1 MTLPEANGA
10 TVAPASTPPPAQPH
24 PLSNILLI
32 ITLLAILP
40 AILLAVQRVQFEQS
54 QKTVA
59 MVMDYPTL
67 VTQARRFGQD
77 PLELLEKYKKL
88 GINGVAI
95 YEDVVGN
102 LEQRGEIY
110 MRSGAEMAVNFPGSD
125 VKTNAFYMRSLK
137 PGIAENLPKKF
148 TIPTRQVKIG
158 NATWVEWP
166 SDPLFLPVGPPQEL
180 IDFFKKQKLTII
192 YRPYGSEAVKE
203 PAADWPDVPFV
214 AFNGE
219 EVIGARTPELL
230 ATVSERMGKRLP
242 ALIEASPQRGLDQL
256 IEEHGAAR
264 LFSINP
270 AWQERLQPIE
280 LASKY
285 NLAARE
291 RSMRLLYMRPYP
303 SINET
308 EDLLKRT
315 SLLLKESG
323 ITVTNPDVQPFEPNS
338 LFRML
343 SIIGPITALL
353 LLGLSFPLRTIGLL
367 AALFT
372 ALISVALNKANPYA
386 SAALIAAVTFPAL
399 GFVLRRHKPTDWF
412 IATGLSLAGVLFVS
426 ALGASRESTLGI
438 HPFSGV
444 GLTLLLPLL
453 LVAASFLPKQDLRLT
468 AAKLYNTPIK
478 LGDMAMIGIGLA
490 LFALAF
496 LRRGNATGASVSSVE
511 ADARTA
517 IQDSIVRPRF
527 KEVAAHPLGILG
539 VSNKVPSYFGPLLI
553 LAGVVGQSSILNTF
567 SHFHTPLLISAT
579 RCFLGL
585 GFGLLLGLI
594 AIQVLQFGIKLWKN
608 TPLKLPET
616 SATSEKVQ
624 G

>member
-1 MTLPEANGA
+1 MTLPDANGA
-10 TVAPASTPPPAQPH
+10 TVASSSTPPPAQSH
-24 PLSNILLI
+24 PLSTILLI
-32 ITLLAILP
+32 VTLLALIP
-40 AILLAVQRVQFEQS
+40 AILLAFQRVQFEQS

-67 VTQARRFGQD
+67 VTQARRFGKD
-77 PLELLEKYKKL
+77 PVELLKKYQAL
-88 GINGVAI
+88 GINGVAL

-110 MRSGAEMAVNFPGSD
+110 LRTGAEMSVNFPGSD
-125 VKTNAFYMRSLK
+125 VKTSAFYMRSLK
-137 PGIAENLPKKF
+137 PGVAESLPPKF
-148 TIPTRQVKIG
+148 TIPTRQLNIG
-158 NATWVEWP
+158 GHTWVEWP
-166 SDPLFLPVGPPQEL
+166 SDPLYLPVGPHQEL
-180 IDFFKKQKLTII
+180 IDFFKKQNMTII
-192 YRPYGSEAVKE
+192 YRPYGSEAVKK
-203 PAADWPDVPFV
+203 PGADWPNVPFI

-230 ATVSERMGKRLP
+230 KEVSTRMGKRLP

-256 IEEHGAAR
+256 IKEHGAAR

-270 AWQERLQPIE
+270 AWQERLKPTE

-291 RSMRLLYMRPYP
+291 RSMRLLYLRPYP

-308 EDLLKRT
+308 EELLQRT
-315 SLLLKESG
+315 SNLLQNSG
-323 ITVTNPDVQPFEPNS
+323 IVVTNPEVKPFEPNP
-338 LFRML
+338 LLRTL
-343 SIIGPITALL
+343 SILGPIAALL
-353 LLGLSFPLRTIGLL
+353 LLGLSFPLRTLGLL

-372 ALISVALNKANPYA
+372 VLIAVALNKANPYA

-399 GFVLRRHKPTDWF
+399 GLVLRRHRSTDWF

-444 GLTLLLPLL
+444 GLTLVLPLL
-453 LVAASFLPKQDLRLT
+453 LVAASFLPKQDLRIT

-478 LGDMAMIGIGLA
+478 LGDMAMIGIGLG

-539 VSNKVPSYFGPLLI
+539 LSGKVPSYFGPLLI

-585 GFGLLLGLI
+585 GLGLLIGLI
-594 AIQVLQFGIKLWKN
+594 AVQALKFGIQLWN
-608 TPLKLPET
+608 NIPLKQPTEQVK
-616 SATSEKVQ
+616 A
-624 G
+624 